1 MDYFYN
7 FETFDITH
15 LTDQFRDKKIEDLFR
30 NHTIVRNSM
39 GQFMEI
45 TWKEETFSCDLNLT
59 LSRKK
64 LLGNLKTVYFIGEI
78 IERQL
83 NKKGVKSLYD
93 LRTNLKYNTSAHHIL
108 DLIENKK
115 YALLCRN
122 RYVYDLDVAFCFDKE
137 ELLFLDIETLGL
149 YDSPIIVIGLGF
161 FKNDKFEIHI
171 LFARDLEEEI
181 AMYEH
186 FKTEILPKFK
196 CLISYNGK
204 SFDIPYIA
212 NRFLYFFDE
221 NPMITD
227 EEKPY
232 ERFNTKFH
240 HIDLYHNCRRKYK
253 GSFENYT
260 LTNMEDKLLKMK
272 RENELP
278 SGLVGLCYKKYLDDS
293 LRYVGLVKEIIEH
306 NYWDIY
312 SMPLIL
318 QKLLEV

>member
-7 FETFDITH
+7 FETLDISH
-15 LTDQFRDKKIEDLFR
+15 LAEQYKDKKIEDLFP
-30 NHTIVRNSM
+30 NHSIVRNDM
-39 GQFMEI
+39 GEFMEI
-45 TWKEETFSCDLNLT
+45 VWKQENFQCDLKLT
-59 LSRKK
+59 LSKNKILR
-64 LLGNLKTVYFIGEI
+64 NLKTVYYIGENL
-78 IERQL
+78 ERQL

-93 LRTNLKYNTSAHHIL
+93 LKINLKYNLSAHQVI

-115 YALLCRN
+115 YRTLCRN
-122 RYVYDLDVAFCFDKE
+122 RYIYDLDVAFCFDSE

-149 YDSPIIVIGLGF
+149 YDSPIIIVGLGF

-181 AMYEH
+181 AVCEH
-186 FKTEILPKFK
+186 LKKEILPKYK
-196 CLISYNGK
+196 CFITYNGK

-221 NPMITD
+221 NPMISG
-227 EEKPY
+227 EEEPY
-232 ERFNTKFH
+232 ERYNSKFH

-253 GSFENYT
+253 GCFESYT
-260 LTNMEDKLLKMK
+260 LTDIENNLLNLS

-278 SGLVGLCYKKYLDDS
+278 SGLVGLCYKKYLEAP
-293 LRYVGLVKEIIEH
+293 LRYVGLVKEIIDH

-318 QKLLEV
+318 QKLLEE